1 MKVSAVIWFS
11 SKEKQYNFSA
21 IDDFNSK
28 VAMNHAD
35 PENVLYQ
42 FDHHTERIG
51 HKLLKE
57 LKCAQTVN

>member
-11 SKEKQYNFSA
+11 SKEQQYNFSA

-35 PENVLYQ
+35 PDNVLYQ
-42 FDHHTERIG
+42 FNPTTERIG
-51 HKLLKE
+51 LKVLKE
-57 LKCAQTVN
+57 LQCAQGVN